1 MHCIPITSKY
11 TTIIRC
17 TSLKNN
23 RSYTVKCRCR
33 NCDNQYGKRPI
44 SNDPESTLVPSRKR
58 RKHTQQ
64 ISVPKSAIFGGNV
77 GEELQ
82 TILEYFILEGIL
94 HFLKQ
99 DYQTTPTITLNIYK
113 AVVDIANSFQ
123 SSLPIGTKSEDD
135 DILTFLREHKH
146 NVEAFTALCHCQ
158 LTINLST
165 FSSQQQ

>member
-1 MHCIPITSKY
+1 MENGQDQMILRAHFFLFVKG
-11 TTIIRC
+11 
-17 TSLKNN
+17 KN
-23 RSYTVKCRCR
+23 K
-33 NCDNQYGKRPI
+33 
-44 SNDPESTLVPSRKR
+44 
-58 RKHTQQ
+58 QQ

-82 TILEYFILEGIL
+82 SGKRTILEYFILEGIL

-99 DYQTTPTITLNIYK
+99 DYQTTPTIILNIYK

-123 SSLPIGTKSEDD
+123 SRLPIGTKSED

-158 LTINLST
+158 LSINLST